1 MSFDKSRKI
10 RHLIDQVAWG
20 IEAVLNAH
28 TPDNEHYLVC
38 ILGNEITVSDGEH
51 RCYVFPTSWT
61 TDEITA
67 AMSDPKDRE
76 RYRDTVI
83 EGIA

>member
-1 MSFDKSRKI
+1 MSFDRKRRI

-20 IEAVLNAH
+20 IEAIINAA
-28 TPDNEHYLVC
+28 TPDDEHYFVC
-38 ILGNEITVSDGEH
+38 IIRNEVVVSDGEH
-51 RCYVFPTSWT
+51 RCYVFPTSYT
-61 TDEITA
+61 TDEIVERFT
-67 AMSDPKDRE
+67 KDRE